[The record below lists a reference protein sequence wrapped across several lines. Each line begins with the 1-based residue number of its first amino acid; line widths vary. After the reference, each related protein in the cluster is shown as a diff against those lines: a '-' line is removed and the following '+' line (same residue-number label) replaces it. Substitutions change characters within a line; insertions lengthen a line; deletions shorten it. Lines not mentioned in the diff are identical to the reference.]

1 MQRSQFMKRK
11 DYVKPNTD
19 VLSLYT
25 EEFME
30 YGFHARSGIHGSLD
44 PGNDEPDP
52 EDNTG
57 GIDVQDP

>member
-1 MQRSQFMKRK
+1 MKKK

-30 YGFHARSGIHGSLD
+30 CGFHARSGIHGSLD

>member
-1 MQRSQFMKRK
+1 M
-11 DYVKPNTD
+11 
-19 VLSLYT
+19 SLYT

-30 YGFHARSGIHGSLD
+30 CGFHARSGIHGSLD

-57 GIDVQDP
+57 GIDFQRSLNDSK

>member
-1 MQRSQFMKRK
+1 MKRK

-30 YGFHARSGIHGSLD
+30 CGFHARSGIHGSLD
-44 PGNDEPDP
+44 LGNDEPDP

>member
-1 MQRSQFMKRK
+1 MKRK

-30 YGFHARSGIHGSLD
+30 YGFHARIGIHGSLD